1 MTGPHD
7 EHDEL
12 HDPRHDPGHDPAE
25 QARVRA
31 LLADLGSAGSHPPGP
46 VPDDIAAR
54 LDATLAD
61 LADLGPP
68 VTTETP
74 ATPATPG
81 RPDRRRRAP
90 RLLVAAAVAAVVG
103 IGGVTTATLV
113 SRSQE
118 QTASSSAGGSSADS
132 GAESGSSGTS
142 GLPALTRAGFA
153 EQAAALTTGPA
164 AGPDDREGARA
175 PGEGDRS
182 ALTAGCAPP
191 PGRGELT
198 AVLLE
203 GEPAVLVA
211 RPVRDGRQV
220 LQAWS
225 CDAARVLATTRVAVP
240 PS

>member
-1 MTGPHD
+1 M
-7 EHDEL
+7 
-12 HDPRHDPGHDPAE
+12 
-25 QARVRA
+25 
-31 LLADLGSAGSHPPGP
+31 
-46 VPDDIAAR
+46 
-54 LDATLAD
+54 
-61 LADLGPP
+61 
-68 VTTETP
+68 
-74 ATPATPG
+74 
-81 RPDRRRRAP
+81 
-90 RLLVAAAVAAVVG
+90 AAAVAAVVG

-132 GAESGSSGTS
+132 SAESGAGSGAGS
-142 GLPALTRAGFA
+142 GEASRLPELTRAGFA
-153 EQAAALTTGPA
+153 EQATALASTPA

-175 PGEGDRS
+175 PVEGGPS
-182 ALTAGCAPP
+182 TLTAGCAPP

-225 CDAARVLATTRVAVP
+225 CDASRVLATTRVAVP